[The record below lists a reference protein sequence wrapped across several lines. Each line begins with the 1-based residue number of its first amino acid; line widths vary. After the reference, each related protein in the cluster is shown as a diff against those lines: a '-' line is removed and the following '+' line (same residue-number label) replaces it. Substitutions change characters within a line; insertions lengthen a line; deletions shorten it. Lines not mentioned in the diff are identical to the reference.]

1 MNTIKDKLPFHL
13 QRILDEVIGAF
24 NNGDVAHDGVK
35 EIEEWFELEGWDI
48 LISDLDDQMAINLC
62 VLSSKCNDD
71 ELRAIQYIADDA
83 VLQDSD
89 RIAWVRGLIESA
101 LGTGDDSFLLTV
113 HAHTLQ
119 ATEGKTAVIGCLIEM
134 QGQLGPHC
142 IWQGLHMTKE
152 SFLHSLAEGRAYWV
166 TPHLEAIPDK
176 VLLSWWNF

>member
-62 VLSSKCNDD
+62 VLSSRCNDD
-71 ELRAIQYIADDA
+71 ELRASEYIADDA

-89 RIAWVRGLIESA
+89 RIAWVRGLSNDLHRCEVMLTILKTCVRISLLKKGSHYASA
-101 LGTGDDSFLLTV
+101 RHKTRSSHLNLGY
-113 HAHTLQ
+113 A
-119 ATEGKTAVIGCLIEM
+119 
-134 QGQLGPHC
+134 
-142 IWQGLHMTKE
+142 
-152 SFLHSLAEGRAYWV
+152 
-166 TPHLEAIPDK
+166 
-176 VLLSWWNF
+176 